1 MFYTHISAFIFE
13 LSKKLSYKF
22 YVSLFTQNV
31 KIICQI
37 QQLLQ
42 RIGIHSNYDVISLIY
57 EQMGFFS
64 DFRMGNGESSAQLF
78 VANDSGGDVWLLLT
92 PSKEFPLKTLLARDF
107 GLSHL
112 AKAGVTAQS
121 VLDIYNAWT
130 LTKRPNNDKNKIT
143 SVILNFFKNAGLH
156 LDPDRACDVY
166 DRSLNNPLHY
176 LSAYGWGVLNTTE
189 EICVTVLV
197 KPKSGDIKMAQF
209 RTLSNWSWVI
219 NSTCVTLTKKGS
231 QWEKRLPVGYPLMK
245 LNVEED

>member
-1 MFYTHISAFIFE
+1 M
-13 LSKKLSYKF
+13 
-22 YVSLFTQNV
+22 LF
-31 KIICQI
+31 
-37 QQLLQ
+37 
-42 RIGIHSNYDVISLIY
+42 HSFMNKC
-57 EQMGFFS
+57 FFP

-92 PSKEFPLKTLLARDF
+92 PSKEFLLKTLLAQDF

-130 LTKRPNNDKNKIT
+130 LTKRPNSDKNKIT
-143 SVILNFFKNAGLH
+143 SAILNFFKNAGLH

-166 DRSLNNPLHY
+166 DKSLNNPLHY

-197 KPKSGDIKMAQF
+197 KPKSGDIKMAQL

-245 LNVEED
+245 LNVQED